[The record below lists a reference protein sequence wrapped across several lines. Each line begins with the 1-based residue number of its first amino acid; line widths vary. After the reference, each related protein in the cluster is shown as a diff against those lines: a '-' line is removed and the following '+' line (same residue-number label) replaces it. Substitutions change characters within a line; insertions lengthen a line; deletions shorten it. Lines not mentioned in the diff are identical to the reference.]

1 MEPRSPNFAL
11 SLVQSH
17 MLRKVT
23 RIFFKSLGYFSLF
36 LILLGIGLYFG
47 AQTYTFQTWLGKKA
61 TAYLSEE
68 LKSKIYINSVSLEF
82 FSNANL
88 EGVFVLDKHND
99 TILHGNVL
107 IDIKNFDYRHQ
118 QLHLGKITLK
128 DVTTK
133 LIKYNGDSTFNY
145 QYLID
150 YFDTGIKDSSSNTNW
165 DIKFGDVELDN
176 VAFVYRHEKYVT
188 PISSN
193 INFDDIWVKHTSG
206 KLSDIR
212 FEKDT
217 LFAQITGLK
226 TREQSGFELL
236 DLSTEAK
243 ISDHELLCKGL
254 NLKTPNS
261 HIKGKIDFKYGNWE
275 DYQDFINKVQLN
287 SNLDDS
293 TYVSFKDISAFAAEL
308 NGLTE
313 TVQISGEV
321 KGFVS
326 DMILKNI
333 DLRYGEH
340 TRFNGNIT
348 LSGLPDIK
356 TSYLHFDAK
365 ELATNYNDLVQLP
378 SFPFSENKKIKL
390 PEEFRRLGTI
400 SYKGKFDGFITDF
413 TTYGRFTTGLGKVNT
428 QLSIKLGEDINKDFS
443 YHGKIKTEN
452 FHLGTLL
459 GQSDFNSL
467 SINSEIKG
475 KGLNIKTLETEFEG
489 EVLNIS
495 YNNYIYKNIR
505 LNGQIANQL
514 FNGLLT
520 SKDENADFDFNGT
533 VDFKNKIPEMD
544 FISTINKLNLRE
556 LHFTNK
562 NDSGSLS
569 SQIFIKI
576 NGDNIDN
583 LTGQINFDN
592 TIYKTKTRT
601 FKLSTFNIQL
611 EQNTQDKK
619 VRLSTEYLNAAVYG
633 RYAFSNLKP
642 AIESLLYT
650 YYPAFFKKPLL
661 SKKYNDNLSFQIKI
675 KKFNTLRDLFLPE
688 LMVSPGTIIDGNFNA
703 AENKLN
709 MQLNSSKINYKSM
722 FVEDLVFI
730 VNENNKTVPA
740 EASGKKLHLA
750 DSLTMENFNLAV
762 NSTDQN
768 SLYSIDW
775 DNLKTPSNKG
785 EIKGQVNYENN
796 GFNLKNEKLNVVFT
810 DSVWTMKTANTMKI
824 DQKGN
829 LFIDPLSITHAS
841 QSIDIA
847 GALSTMA
854 GDSLIIATKN
864 VVLEQFNRILQI
876 FKIKL
881 EGKMNG
887 NITLSNVDNNFAFNG
902 DLNLTELKINDNII
916 GQLLV
921 KSTYYTREKFISLNG
936 FTSLGI
942 QDENGEQTKNISF
955 KGNYYLDKRAE
966 AIDIDF
972 AAKPANLRLLNPLL
986 DGILTIKNGF
996 VNGAG
1001 KIHGSPS
1008 DIKIDGKFRLF
1019 NSEIKVD
1026 YTNVTYNIT
1035 GDIEIMPDQ
1044 IRFSE
1049 LYMREKGTKSAPQ
1062 GTINGNIFHNN
1073 FSKLQ
1078 LDYDISYNNM
1088 LLLNTTEKENK
1099 TFYGKVYG
1107 TGNVGIYGFINNL
1120 TMEITTTTNRS
1131 SKFYLPLDGPAEIG
1145 ESDLVEFVKK
1155 DTLTLKKEPDISGFN
1170 LEILLHATPDVMAQI
1185 IIDKKTGDVLN
1196 VQGQGDLIL
1205 NVNTLG
1211 KFEMTGDYIITDGDY
1226 LFTLENVI
1234 NKKFDIES
1242 GSSISWSGNPTGAE
1256 IDVTAS
1262 YRQRASVAPLLND
1275 TQMYKSRTPVD
1286 CKLIITGKLFSP
1298 NINFA
1303 IDFPNVDANARARI
1317 SSVLSDEAELN
1328 RQVFSFLLFRT
1339 FVTPLIY
1346 NTNGGGV
1353 TAGGAAASTGSEL
1366 LSNRVSE
1373 FLNTYFGTLT
1383 GMRDLQLGLNYRP
1396 GTQNSGEGIDL
1407 ALSKQFLDNKVTV
1420 DGNFGVNNNTTTRNS
1435 NGLIGDV
1442 NVDYK
1447 LSQDGRFRLKGFNKS
1462 NDNTQSAL
1470 SGGDYTQ
1477 GVGFFYR
1484 VEFET
1489 LSTLYRSYLD
1499 KVKRKENAAKTK

>member
-1 MEPRSPNFAL
+1 
-11 SLVQSH
+11 

-23 RIFFKSLGYFSLF
+23 RIFFKSLGYFFLF
-36 LILLGIGLYFG
+36 LFLLGIGLYFG

-61 TAYLSEE
+61 TDYLSDQF
-68 LKSKIYINSVSLEF
+68 KSKVYVESINLDF
-82 FSNANL
+82 FSKAHL
-88 EGVFVLDKHND
+88 RGVFILDKHND
-99 TILHGNVL
+99 TLLQGDVL
-107 IDIKNFDYRHQ
+107 VDIKTFDYKHEK
-118 QLHLGKITLK
+118 LHLGKITLHN
-128 DVTTK
+128 TTAK
-133 LIKYNGDSTFNY
+133 LIKYKGDSTYNY
-145 QYLID
+145 QHLID
-150 YFDTGIKDSSSNTNW
+150 YFDTGKKDTSSKASW
-165 DIKFGDVELDN
+165 DLKLGDIFLDN
-176 VAFVYRHEKYVT
+176 VSFVYRNEKWVT
-188 PISSN
+188 PASSL
-193 INFDDIWVKHTSG
+193 INFDDIWLKHTSG
-206 KLSDIR
+206 KLSNIR
-212 FEKDT
+212 FEGDT
-217 LFAQITGLK
+217 VLADITGLR
-226 TREQSGFELL
+226 TREQSGFELSN
-236 DLSTEAK
+236 LSTSAK
-243 ISDHELLCKGL
+243 ISDHELLCKNL
-254 NLKTPNS
+254 YLKTPRTLV
-261 HIKGKIDFKYGNWE
+261 KGTIDFRYESWE
-275 DYQDFINKVQLN
+275 DYSDFINKVKLN
-287 SNLDDS
+287 SVLEDS
-293 TYVSFKDISAFAAEL
+293 TSVSFTDIASFADEL
-308 NGLTE
+308 RGLNE
-313 TVQISGEV
+313 TVRISGEV

-333 DLRYGEH
+333 DLRYGKYTH
-340 TRFNGNIT
+340 FNGNLT
-348 LSGLPDIK
+348 LSGLPDIQ

-365 ELATNYNDLVQLP
+365 ELATNYLDIIRIP
-378 SFPFSENKKIKL
+378 TYPFHENKKVSL
-390 PEEFRRLGTI
+390 PEELKRLGTV
-400 SYKGKFDGFITDF
+400 SYKGKFDGFVTDF
-413 TTYGRFTTGLGKVNT
+413 TTYGRFNTGLGKVNT
-428 QLSIKLGEDINKDFS
+428 QLSIKLGEKISEDITYS
-443 YHGKIKTEN
+443 GKIKTEN
-452 FHLGTLL
+452 FNLGTLL
-459 GQSDFNSL
+459 GQNDFNALSL
-467 SINSEIKG
+467 NSEIKG
-475 KGLNIKTLETEFEG
+475 KGLSIKTLEAEFEG
-489 EVLNIS
+489 EVVNIS
-495 YNNYIYKNIR
+495 YNNYIYKNIH
-505 LNGQIANQL
+505 LNGQIEDEL
-514 FNGLLT
+514 FNGLLR
-520 SKDENADFDFNGT
+520 SEDPNANFDFNGT

-544 FISTINKLNLRE
+544 FISTINHLNLRE

-583 LTGQINFDN
+583 LSGQINFDN

-611 EQNTQDKK
+611 EQNTLDKK

-633 RYAFSNLKP
+633 RYNVNNLKP
-642 AIESLLYT
+642 AFDALLYN
-650 YYPAFFKKPLL
+650 YYPSTFPKPATN
-661 SKKYNDNLSFQIKI
+661 KKYTDELTFQVKV
-675 KKFNTLRDLFLPE
+675 KKFNTLRDLFLPD

-709 MQLNSSKINYKSM
+709 IQLNASKINYQSM
-722 FVEDLVFI
+722 FVNDLVFI
-730 VNENNKTVPA
+730 VNENNNTVLA
-740 EASGKKLHLA
+740 EASGKSLHLA

-762 NSTDQN
+762 NSVDKD
-768 SLYSIDW
+768 SRYSIDW
-775 DNLKTPSNKG
+775 DNLKNPSNKG
-785 EIKGQVNYENN
+785 EIKGQVSYANSV
-796 GFNLKNEKLNVVFT
+796 FNLTNEKLQVTLN
-810 DSVWTMKTANTMKI
+810 DSTWTMKTASTMKM
-824 DQKGN
+824 DEKGN
-829 LFIDPLSITHAS
+829 LFIDPLSVSHQN

-847 GALSTMA
+847 GALSTLP
-854 GDSLIIATKN
+854 GDSLLIATKD
-864 VVLEQFNRILQI
+864 VVLEQFNRLLQL
-876 FKIKL
+876 FKLKL

-887 NITLSNVDNNFAFNG
+887 NITLSNVNNNFAFNG
-902 DLNLTELKINDNII
+902 DLNLTELKINDNTI

-921 KSTYYTREKFISLNG
+921 KTTYHTREKFITLNG

-955 KGNYYLDKRAE
+955 KGNYYLDKRDE
-966 AIDIDF
+966 AIDVDF
-972 AAKPANLRLLNPLL
+972 AAKPANLRLLNPFL

-1035 GDIEIMPDQ
+1035 GDIEVMPDQ
-1044 IRFSE
+1044 IRFSD
-1049 LYMREKGTKSAPQ
+1049 LLMREKGTKSAPQ
-1062 GTINGNIFHNN
+1062 GTINGNIFHSN

-1078 LDYDISYNNM
+1078 IDYDISYNNM
-1088 LLLNTTEKENK
+1088 LVLNTTEKENK
-1099 TFYGKVYG
+1099 TFYGKIYSS
-1107 TGNVGIYGFINNL
+1107 GNVGIYGFINNL
-1120 TMEITTTTNRS
+1120 NMEINTTTNRF

-1145 ESDLVEFVKK
+1145 ESDLVEFVKR
-1155 DTLTLKKEPDISGFN
+1155 DTTTQKKEPDISGFN
-1170 LEILLHATPDVMAQI
+1170 LGIILHATPDAQAQI

-1196 VQGQGDLIL
+1196 VQGLGDLNL
-1205 NVNTLG
+1205 TVNTLG
-1211 KFEMTGDYIITDGDY
+1211 KFEMVGDYIITDGDY

-1275 TQMYKSRTPVD
+1275 TQQYKARTPVD
-1286 CKLIITGKLFSP
+1286 CKLNITGKLFTP

-1303 IDFPNVDANARARI
+1303 IDFPNVDANGKARI
-1317 SSVLSDEAELN
+1317 NSVLSDEAELN

-1383 GMRDLQLGLNYRP
+1383 GIRDLQLGLNYRP

-1407 ALSKQFLDNKVTV
+1407 ALSKQFLDNKVSV

-1447 LSQDGRFRLKGFNKS
+1447 LSEDGRFRLKGFNKS
-1462 NDNTQSAL
+1462 NDNSQIAL
-1470 SGGDYTQ
+1470 AGGAYTQ

-1489 LSTLYRSYLD
+1489 LGALYRSYLS
-1499 KVKRKENAAKTK
+1499 KLKRKETAAKTK